1 MGIYLWGN
9 YTTFKEELQK
19 DSNIINVTTSSDVP
33 TYTLHC
39 ASDIDWEGKNPE
51 TQMMIYHFSVDYD
64 YLKTFAMEIVEG
76 RDFSKD
82 FTTDES
88 TAYIVNETAVNAMG
102 MKNPV
107 GKKLVFWGRKGTII
121 GVVKDFHYQS
131 LHKEIEPLVL
141 RIAPRLDWYIFVK
154 TKSKNISKTLN
165 YIQRT
170 YGKFNPGY
178 PFEFTFL
185 DDEID
190 KLYNDERRT
199 LKIFNYFAFIAI
211 FISCLGLFGLAAFMA
226 QLRTKEVGVR
236 RVLGAPIPNI
246 VLLLS
251 KEFLA
256 LVVVANIFAWPIAY
270 LVMDKWLHNFAYR
283 TTPGYLTF
291 ILSALLALVIAF
303 TTVIYQSIKAAT
315 INPVDALK
323 YE

>member
-1 MGIYLWGN
+1 
-9 YTTFKEELQK
+9 
-19 DSNIINVTTSSDVP
+19 
-33 TYTLHC
+33 
-39 ASDIDWEGKNPE
+39 
-51 TQMMIYHFSVDYD
+51 
-64 YLKTFAMEIVEG
+64 MEIVKG
-76 RDFSKD
+76 RDFSTD
-82 FTTDES
+82 FTTDVS
-88 TAYIVNETAVNAMG
+88 NAYIVNETAVNAMG

-107 GKKLVFWGRKGTII
+107 GKKLAFWGRKGTII
-121 GVVKDFHYQS
+121 GVVKDFHYKS

-141 RIAPRLDWYIFVK
+141 RIAPRLDLYIFVK
-154 TKSKNISKTLN
+154 TKSENISKTLN

-190 KLYNDERRT
+190 KLYNDDRRT
-199 LKIFNYFAFIAI
+199 LKIFNYFTFIAI

-256 LVVVANIFAWPIAY
+256 LVVFANIFAWPIAY
-270 LVMDKWLHNFAYR
+270 IVMNKWLHNFAYR

-291 ILSALLALVIAF
+291 ILSALLALVIALA
-303 TTVIYQSIKAAT
+303 TVIYQSIKAAT